1 MRIIEGV
8 SRQADSEV
16 EGSFQRA
23 STLDR
28 RATETD
34 RPAKWE
40 KRQTGEHDG
49 RRRKREMERENERK
63 KEQDR
68 RSNLV

>member
-1 MRIIEGV
+1 MQISKGV

-16 EGSFQRA
+16 EGGFQRA

-28 RATETD
+28 RATETG

-40 KRQTGEHDG
+40 ERQAREHDG
-49 RRRKREMERENERK
+49 RKRKREMERENERK

-68 RSNLV
+68 RLNLV